1 MGLRADNKD
10 KVKSITILDDS
21 IMIHMDND
29 VKSTFVFDRNTEDTP
44 DRAWV
49 DNIIACAE
57 SLIGNARD
65 EKVRS
70 RKYMSKLYANERHHE
85 WVSDLYND
93 HEDFIDEVE
102 KYNNKSSDGGDYG
115 DVGDEYDH

>member
-29 VKSTFVFDRNTEDTP
+29 IKSTFVFDRNIEDTP

-57 SLIGNARD
+57 SLIENSRD

-85 WVSDLYND
+85 WVNDLYND
-93 HEDFIDEVE
+93 HEDFVDEVE
-102 KYNNKSSDGGDYG
+102 KHNNKSSDGGDYG

>member
-29 VKSTFVFDRNTEDTP
+29 VKSTFVFDRNIEDTP

-57 SLIGNARD
+57 SLIGKSRD

-70 RKYMSKLYANERHHE
+70 RKYMSKLYANEKHHD
-85 WVSDLYND
+85 WVGDLYND

-102 KYNNKSSDGGDYG
+102 RHNNKSSDGGDYG

>member
-1 MGLRADNKD
+1 MGLRAEHKD

-29 VKSTFVFDRNTEDTP
+29 IKSTFVFDRNIEDTP

-49 DNIIACAE
+49 DNIIACAD
-57 SLIGNARD
+57 SLIKNSRD

-70 RKYMSKLYANERHHE
+70 RKYMSKLYANENHYE
-85 WVSDLYND
+85 WTDDIEN
-93 HEDFIDEVE
+93 
-102 KYNNKSSDGGDYG
+102 YG
-115 DVGDEYDH
+115 EVGDEYDF